1 MKVVASGRRR
11 LTSSATA
18 RWSGPMT
25 TASEAP
31 APFGAASSTCA
42 SSDWPATGCRT
53 FGIADCM
60 RVPSPAASTIVRL
73 VLPVIRI
80 LIVWW
85 RKLRRRRHKAF
96 SLPME
101 TCSSRGKTPRIPD
114 RGAIPVNVYRLIR
127 LRPQEG
133 RERPMAK
140 DSDHLAGSF
149 DTENTG
155 GFLTGLLAEEDNFDR
170 RTLWRLGSWGAAAVG
185 AVVVAL
191 MTNHSP
197 IGLYRD
203 QAAGTD
209 LARQSQQIQLVAK
222 ESQNEVRRLAS
233 AIETLNGDR
242 DRLYSRVTVLEQGL
256 DSVTGAIARQNPAAA
271 SPQAAATA
279 SAATEPQS
287 APQTPVPAPAVS
299 PVAAAPAIPVEKPAV
314 DTATKQNPGPAPFPS
329 VAQGTPN
336 SPGTPTAMPLMAS
349 KSILAPPDAAPAKLV
364 KPETPA
370 SAVTASPM
378 PEVVAPVASADD
390 AERDP
395 PWAASSKVAVQRTE
409 FGVDVG
415 GANSLG
421 GLRALWRGL
430 KSNAALSA
438 LRPIIVVKESNTG
451 LGMQLRLVAGPLA
464 DAAAAAK
471 ICAALLESQRP
482 CETTVF
488 DGQRLAMKAE
498 EPPASV
504 KPVPRRRSIGKRAAV
519 VEEPPQKPET
529 TLSSL
534 FTRR

>member
-1 MKVVASGRRR
+1 
-11 LTSSATA
+11 
-18 RWSGPMT
+18 
-25 TASEAP
+25 
-31 APFGAASSTCA
+31 
-42 SSDWPATGCRT
+42 
-53 FGIADCM
+53 
-60 RVPSPAASTIVRL
+60 
-73 VLPVIRI
+73 
-80 LIVWW
+80 
-85 RKLRRRRHKAF
+85 
-96 SLPME
+96 
-101 TCSSRGKTPRIPD
+101 
-114 RGAIPVNVYRLIR
+114 
-127 LRPQEG
+127 
-133 RERPMAK
+133 MAK

-170 RTLWRLGSWGAAAVG
+170 RMLWRLGSWGAAAVG
-185 AVVVAL
+185 TVVVAL
-191 MTNHSP
+191 MTNQSP
-197 IGLYRD
+197 IGLRRD
-203 QAAGTD
+203 QVAGTD
-209 LARQSQQIQLVAK
+209 LTRQSQQIQLVAK
-222 ESQNEVRRLAS
+222 ESQNEARRLAS

-242 DRLYSRVTVLEQGL
+242 DRLFSRVTVLEQGL

-271 SPQAAATA
+271 SPQVAATA
-279 SAATEPQS
+279 SAATEPPP
-287 APQTPVPAPAVS
+287 APQTPVPAAPAVS
-299 PVAAAPAIPVEKPAV
+299 PVAAAPATSAEKPAV
-314 DTATKQNPGPAPFPS
+314 DTATRQNPGPAPVPF
-329 VAQGTPN
+329 VAQGTAN

-349 KSILAPPDAAPAKLV
+349 KSILAPPDAAPAKLI

-370 SAVTASPM
+370 NTVTASPM

-488 DGQRLAMKAE
+488 DGQRLAMKAG

-504 KPVPRRRSIGKRAAV
+504 KPAPRRRSIGKRAAV

>member
-1 MKVVASGRRR
+1 
-11 LTSSATA
+11 
-18 RWSGPMT
+18 
-25 TASEAP
+25 
-31 APFGAASSTCA
+31 
-42 SSDWPATGCRT
+42 
-53 FGIADCM
+53 
-60 RVPSPAASTIVRL
+60 
-73 VLPVIRI
+73 
-80 LIVWW
+80 
-85 RKLRRRRHKAF
+85 
-96 SLPME
+96 
-101 TCSSRGKTPRIPD
+101 
-114 RGAIPVNVYRLIR
+114 
-127 LRPQEG
+127 
-133 RERPMAK
+133 MAK

-185 AVVVAL
+185 AVVVAV
-191 MTNHSP
+191 MTNQSP
-197 IGLYRD
+197 IGLRRD
-203 QAAGTD
+203 QVAGTD
-209 LARQSQQIQLVAK
+209 PARQSQQIQLVAK
-222 ESQNEVRRLAS
+222 ESQNEARRLTS

-279 SAATEPQS
+279 SGATEPQS
-287 APQTPVPAPAVS
+287 TPQTPVPAPAVS
-299 PVAAAPAIPVEKPAV
+299 PVAAAPATSTEKPAM
-314 DTATKQNPGPAPFPS
+314 DTAAKQNPGPAPFPS
-329 VAQGTPN
+329 VAQGTPY

-349 KSILAPPDAAPAKLV
+349 KSILAPPDAAPGKLI

-504 KPVPRRRSIGKRAAV
+504 KPGPRRRSIGKRAAV